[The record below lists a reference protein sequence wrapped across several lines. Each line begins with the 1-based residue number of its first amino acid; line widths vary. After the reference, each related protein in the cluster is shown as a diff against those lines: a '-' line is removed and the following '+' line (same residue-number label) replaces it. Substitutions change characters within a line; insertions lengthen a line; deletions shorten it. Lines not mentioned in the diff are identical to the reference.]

1 MSNYCLTPISVAELK
16 ILVGKNFIAQ
26 FQKEIDPVIQ
36 PLRKHIALGRPASMG
51 KELWEYAVAD
61 SITGG
66 KWCGAGK
73 GIADVS
79 VGSNIGIDVKSVQ
92 TLKTSTTE
100 ASMYQPL
107 SETELSSEYF
117 KNKDK
122 QQVWNLYV
130 NGWMK
135 KVSAIKEYYLLS
147 IFRDSDTLD
156 CSLAGF
162 KISNTALAYLDTACT
177 FSKQNK
183 SMVVTSIIDPALANV
198 KVYSGKTRLEIR
210 IKEKI
215 FKDPEYTMEIYKF

>member
-1 MSNYCLTPISVAELK
+1 MTFCLTPIPVADLTK
-16 ILVGKNFIAQ
+16 LVGANFITQ

-61 SITGG
+61 SIAGG

-79 VGSNIGIDVKSVQ
+79 IGTDIGIDVKSVQ
-92 TLKTSTTE
+92 TLKTATTE

-107 SETELSSEYF
+107 SETESSSVFF
-117 KNKDK
+117 KNQDK
-122 QQVWNLYV
+122 QQIWNLYV
-130 NGWMK
+130 SGWMK
-135 KVSAIKEYYLLS
+135 KVSSIKEYYLLA
-147 IFRDSDTLD
+147 IFRDSDTLN

-162 KISNTALAYLDTACT
+162 KISNTTLQYLDTACT

-183 SMVVTSIIDPALANV
+183 SMVVTSIIDPTLANV

-215 FKDPEYTMEIYKF
+215 FKDPAYTMEIYKF

>member
-1 MSNYCLTPISVAELK
+1 MTFCLTPIPVADLTK
-16 ILVGKNFIAQ
+16 LVGTNFITQ

-79 VGSNIGIDVKSVQ
+79 IGTNIGIDVKSVQ
-92 TLKTSTTE
+92 TLKTATTE

-122 QQVWNLYV
+122 QQIWNLYV
-130 NGWMK
+130 SGY
-135 KVSAIKEYYLLS
+135 VGDGVAFSYVAAKEVAENIVGEGHDARPLPIVNHISPRWEPEPFRYVGINS
-147 IFRDSDTLD
+147 ILQLTERADETERRTGRKNRLVDWVL
-156 CSLAGF
+156 
-162 KISNTALAYLDTACT
+162 
-177 FSKQNK
+177 
-183 SMVVTSIIDPALANV
+183 
-198 KVYSGKTRLEIR
+198 GKLI
-210 IKEKI
+210 
-215 FKDPEYTMEIYKF
+215 P